1 VRISFVLGA
10 ALFCVGGA
18 YAVYALARVVLGLY
32 LVPGWA
38 SLIMMNC
45 LTAGAI
51 MMGLG
56 VIGEYVA
63 RIFEE
68 VKNRPL

>member
-1 VRISFVLGA
+1 
-10 ALFCVGGA
+10 
-18 YAVYALARVVLGLY
+18 
-32 LVPGWA
+32 
-38 SLIMMNC
+38 MMNC

-68 VKNRPL
+68 VKNRPLYIVSHRANFEEDAPVSGREPGSYGKVAGLKA